1 MYRPAGSSSSA
12 QPCTARDGEVSRNAP
27 QARHEDSALR
37 ALLHFR
43 SEMSDGLRRHIDTR
57 LARLKAEFLPALK
70 RFRCNATPAEPEH
83 LAVTVT

>member
-1 MYRPAGSSSSA
+1 
-12 QPCTARDGEVSRNAP
+12 
-27 QARHEDSALR
+27 
-37 ALLHFR
+37 
-43 SEMSDGLRRHIDTR
+43 MSDGLRRHIDTR